1 MLPNNTSKNCD
12 ILTKNGSRKLPDIFI
27 IQPYRF
33 ECYYL
38 KILFS
43 PTELL
48 CFDEEPTLK
57 KALKNDKVITE

>member
-1 MLPNNTSKNCD
+1 MLPNNRSKNYD

-33 ECYYL
+33 EYYCL

-43 PTELL
+43 PTKLL
-48 CFDEEPTLK
+48 CFDEEPTFK